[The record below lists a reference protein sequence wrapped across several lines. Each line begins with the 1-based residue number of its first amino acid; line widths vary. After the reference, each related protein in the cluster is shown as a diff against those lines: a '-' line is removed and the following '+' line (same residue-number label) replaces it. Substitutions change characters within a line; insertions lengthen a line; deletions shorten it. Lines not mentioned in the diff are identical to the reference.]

1 MLLFFTEGK
10 YKFWQK
16 WNAKIYRISF
26 FKLKNINSQGDI
38 IAEIPIES
46 IKNIMKKAGV
56 EEVNEEAAQLLAE
69 ALEEIALD
77 LSKEAELLAKHA
89 GRKTVEVADIKLA
102 LRL

>member
-1 MLLFFTEGK
+1 
-10 YKFWQK
+10 
-16 WNAKIYRISF
+16 
-26 FKLKNINSQGDI
+26 
-38 IAEIPIES
+38 
-46 IKNIMKKAGV
+46 MKKAGV